1 MLPFLATAPTM
12 PSGLGYDLS
21 YYDMFSTTV
30 YQAVDISGWKAGAE
44 LAYKYRSLVDA
55 NVSFTYSPQ
64 DGDEGC
70 VLGLDRPE
78 YVVDASIIVTP
89 ISKLTIS
96 VGYEMRGN
104 RSMWGY
110 QIVDGKD
117 YWEQTPLENAMNLK
131 AGASYR
137 LLDNLT
143 LFVDA
148 NNLLN
153 KQWDV
158 FCGQGAQKLSVMGGA
173 SITF

>member
-1 MLPFLATAPTM
+1 M
-12 PSGLGYDLS
+12 
-21 YYDMFSTTV
+21 
-30 YQAVDISGWKAGAE
+30 
-44 LAYKYRSLVDA
+44 R
-55 NVSFTYSPQ
+55 FTYSPQ
-64 DGDEGC
+64 DEDEGC

-78 YVVDASIIVTP
+78 YVVDAN
-89 ISKLTIS
+89 IS
-96 VGYEMRGN
+96 VMPIDKLAINLGYEMRGN

-131 AGASYR
+131 VGASYR

-148 NNLLN
+148 NNLMN

-158 FCGQGAQKLSVMGGA
+158 LYGQGAQKLSVMGGA
-173 SITF
+173 SITI